1 VAVTSKSLAQ
11 KTRKESPDSCFV
23 AGLLHDIG
31 KVIMAQYFRELF
43 DKVWTATR
51 QDTLTYYGAERK
63 VSDIDRGRIGAH
75 LAEKWQLSSG
85 FVEAIKWHHEFQTE
99 IDGFNLLLIIYLSN
113 IIVNSYNE
121 DPECN
126 VDISAMHPAEV
137 KFMMDQIENLQDF
150 YSGLTSDIE
159 SAYQFFL
166 D

>member
-1 VAVTSKSLAQ
+1 
-11 KTRKESPDSCFV
+11 
-23 AGLLHDIG
+23 
-31 KVIMAQYFRELF
+31 MAQYFQELF
-43 DKVWTATR
+43 EKVWTATR
-51 QDTLTYYGAERK
+51 QDTLSFYAAEKK
-63 VSDIDRGRIGAH
+63 VSDIDHGRIGAH
-75 LAEKWQLSSG
+75 LAAKWQLDSN
-85 FVEAIKWHHEFQTE
+85 FINTIKWHHEFQTE

-126 VDISAMHPAEV
+126 VDISVMHPVAV

-150 YSGLTSDIE
+150 YSGLASDIE